1 MASSAL
7 SLKKRRFNFIS
18 KSLQMFKAMKCNSLL
33 LAALYCLAP
42 LSVHPD
48 TPPPIPQDEPTA
60 ELVVYNRILAKV
72 NGKTIS
78 VVDVMKKMDLFLQ
91 KYYPD
96 LTHSKM
102 ARCQFYSSQWHNY
115 LLQMIDTEL
124 MIADAEKLE
133 MKVAEAEVREE
144 ILNRFGPNIMPAL
157 DQLGLTYEECRQMIH
172 DEMIVQRMV
181 WFRVNS
187 KALANVNSR
196 DVKEAYQDYC
206 AKNPEMQEWQY
217 QVLSIRSRD
226 KSVSEALASK
236 AFELLNAKLDF
247 ESLSEE
253 LKAPDEATTVSL
265 SAPMQADEKSISSS
279 HREILKTL
287 ADNSFS
293 RPIAQVSRAD
303 NCVVHRIFY
312 LKKHSKKELPP
323 FEKMADTLKEQL
335 LQQAANKE
343 NSQYIL
349 KLRERLGYD
358 EKHMMETLP
367 ADFQPFALR

>member
-1 MASSAL
+1 
-7 SLKKRRFNFIS
+7 
-18 KSLQMFKAMKCNSLL
+18 MKYNSLL
-33 LAALYCLAP
+33 LAAFYCLAP
-42 LSVHPD
+42 FSIHPD
-48 TPPPIPQDEPTA
+48 TPSSIPQDEPTA

-91 KYYPD
+91 KHYPD
-96 LTHSKM
+96 LANSKM
-102 ARCQFYSSQWHNY
+102 ARCQFYSSQWRDY
-115 LLQMIDTEL
+115 LTQMIDTEL

-133 MKVAEAEVREE
+133 VKVVEAEVREE

-157 DQLGLTYEECRQMIH
+157 DKLGLTYEECRQMIH
-172 DEMIVQRMV
+172 DEMIVHRMM

-187 KALANVNSR
+187 KALANVNSQ

-206 AKNPEMQEWQY
+206 AKNPEMQQWQY
-217 QVLSIRSRD
+217 QVLSVRSSD
-226 KSVSEALASK
+226 KSVSETLASK

-247 ESLSEE
+247 GSIPEQ

-265 SAPMQADEKSISSS
+265 SAQMQADEKSISSS

-287 ADNSFS
+287 TDNSFS
-293 RPIAQVSRAD
+293 PPIAQVSRID
-303 NCVVHRIFY
+303 SSVVYRIFY
-312 LKKHSKKELPP
+312 LKKHSKKELPA
-323 FEKMADTLKEQL
+323 FEKMADILKDQL
-335 LQQAANKE
+335 LQQAASKE

-349 KLRERLGYD
+349 KLHQRLGYD